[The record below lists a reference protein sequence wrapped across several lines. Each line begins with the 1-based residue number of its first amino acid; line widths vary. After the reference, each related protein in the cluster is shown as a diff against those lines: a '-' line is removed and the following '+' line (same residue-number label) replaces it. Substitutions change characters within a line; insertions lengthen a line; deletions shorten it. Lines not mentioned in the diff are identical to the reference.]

1 MVPLAAG
8 PLPLFFERH
17 MKNARPFRFSSERAG
32 KWFYFSSYVSNKA

>member
-17 MKNARPFRFSSERAG
+17 MKNARPRPKKQKEAAKTIGGFFVFS
-32 KWFYFSSYVSNKA
+32 